1 MTEKHDYRA
10 VLKRFGNGEDGPV
23 LVYQITD
30 RDIADE
36 EEAIRAAL
44 RLAIARQEQEEAL
57 ERGEAEKRYYYIP
70 PHHGSAAH
78 RVEDVEFF
86 RERRPDREGIL
97 ISVAVPLPQPIEIEA
112 EVEQE

>member
-57 ERGEAEKRYYYIP
+57 ERGEAV
-70 PHHGSAAH
+70 
-78 RVEDVEFF
+78 RVEVFAWRIRGRNNVRIGDEVRSGASEVLAK
-86 RERRPDREGIL
+86 ITA
-97 ISVAVPLPQPIEIEA
+97 IVPLPQPIEIEA

>member
-57 ERGEAEKRYYYIP
+57 ERGEAVRVRIAVGFDGDLIYVK
-70 PHHGSAAH
+70 AAS
-78 RVEDVEFF
+78 EAE
-86 RERRPDREGIL
+86 PGNAIL
-97 ISVAVPLPQPIEIEA
+97 TAIVRKPQPIEIEA